1 MASGHVSMK
10 YRFQGPNHAA
20 VTACATG
27 AHSIGDAMR
36 MIQIGDADVMVAGGT
51 ESSIDAL
58 SIKLHAPFDSGKDGL
73 CEGSGV
79 LILEDLEHAK
89 RREAKFYVE
98 VRGYGMSS
106 HAHHIT
112 QPHIDGRG
120 AIFGHGTCLETIWS
134 HPNQVDY
141 VNAQLRLHLWVMQL
155 KQMQSNPYSLT
166 MQHLVLWSSPQQRWV
181 CVVVGGWGKKR
192 GSELG
197 EKDKVYVAFSS
208 AGHATALYFMK

>member
-1 MASGHVSMK
+1 MGCVSEIWLVNCSK
-10 YRFQGPNHAA
+10 LI
-20 VTACATG
+20 ACTTISFMLLSNLSYFS
-27 AHSIGDAMR
+27 SIG
-36 MIQIGDADVMVAGGT
+36 
-51 ESSIDAL
+51 
-58 SIKLHAPFDSGKDGL
+58 
-73 CEGSGV
+73 EGSGV

-166 MQHLVLWSSPQQRWV
+166 MQHLVLWSSPQQR
-181 CVVVGGWGKKR
+181 G
-192 GSELG
+192 L
-197 EKDKVYVAFSS
+197 
-208 AGHATALYFMK
+208 HL